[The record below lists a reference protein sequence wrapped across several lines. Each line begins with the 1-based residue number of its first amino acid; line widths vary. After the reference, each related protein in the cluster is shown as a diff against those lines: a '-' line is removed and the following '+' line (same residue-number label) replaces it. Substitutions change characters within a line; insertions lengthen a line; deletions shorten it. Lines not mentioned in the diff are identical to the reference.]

1 MEIHFTPE
9 VEAKL
14 KQSAAQRGRN
24 PDEFV
29 QEVVA
34 QYFDDESRFIQ
45 AVNRGEQALEHGDY
59 LTHQQVAERLKRL
72 LTS

>member
-45 AVNRGEQALEHGDY
+45 AVNRGEQALEHG
-59 LTHQQVAERLKRL
+59 
-72 LTS
+72 

>member
-59 LTHQQVAERLKRL
+59 LTHHQVAERLKRL
-72 LTS
+72 LTP

>member
-45 AVNRGEQALEHGDY
+45 AVNRGEQALEQGDY

-72 LTS
+72 LTP

>member
-72 LTS
+72 LTP